1 MRPRA
6 CIRTP
11 SDARDRG
18 QVDARGAFLR
28 RAWIL
33 VFSSA
38 LMTYS
43 AGPNGVSSHIPW
55 YEIQNTGGFGGK
67 LWVSRPQPT
76 VMGPRP
82 DGIRAEPAPHGH
94 PADRGNDAL
103 AHRLACNLLVAKPGQ
118 RHAVGSRQ
126 FTRQRFDLHAN
137 LRGKKPGGAP
147 AVADLEVPSA
157 GAQKS
162 VSAISKRS
170 RGAHGDTRQYLCSP
184 HPRLQRG

>member
-18 QVDARGAFLR
+18 QVDARGLPASRLDTGFLVRANDVLR
-28 RAWIL
+28 RPQRR
-33 VFSSA
+33 VV
-38 LMTYS
+38 
-43 AGPNGVSSHIPW
+43 PHPVVQ
-55 YEIQNTGGFGGK
+55 IQNTGGFGGK

-94 PADRGNDAL
+94 PTDRGNDAL

-118 RHAVGSRQ
+118 WHAVGSRQ

-137 LRGKKPGGAP
+137 LRGKNPGGAP

>member
-1 MRPRA
+1 MA
-6 CIRTP
+6 
-11 SDARDRG
+11 
-18 QVDARGAFLR
+18 
-28 RAWIL
+28 
-33 VFSSA
+33 SA
-38 LMTYS
+38 LSQRHTVTPLIEATM
-43 AGPNGVSSHIPW
+43 PW
-55 YEIQNTGGFGGK
+55 RT
-67 LWVSRPQPT
+67 
-76 VMGPRP
+76 
-82 DGIRAEPAPHGH
+82 
-94 PADRGNDAL
+94 AL
-103 AHRLACNLLVAKPGQ
+103 RTNLLVAKPGQ